1 MDADT
6 TPHKNHIL
14 RRKDGISADAGV
26 RCGLGIILD
35 FDVRVI

>member
-6 TPHKNHIL
+6 TPHKIHIL

-26 RCGLGIILD
+26 RCGLGFILD
-35 FDVRVI
+35 FDVRMI